1 MCQCDNTVSITVK
14 MLWNT
19 ISIILLRF
27 LKYNPRSSRPSMYLT
42 TMVSLTRTAT
52 WSLSK
57 VPGLP
62 LIWHKQSSWRVK
74 IMSKMYFFQ
83 CVVIHK
89 KHRRHLHRRVS
100 APRAQ
105 PSALIAEIWEE
116 RNDSPLLVKQMERA
130 NRTHRITQ
138 CKSAIAHY
146 VRIKGYHC
154 RRWAELTFCAA
165 TWWFNQLLSFAS
177 HPRVCR

>member
-1 MCQCDNTVSITVK
+1 MLITYCSCVCQYDNTVK

-19 ISIILLRF
+19 ISIIFLML
-27 LKYNPRSSRPSMYLT
+27 LKYNPHFLPFYVLGHNGRFNI
-42 TMVSLTRTAT
+42 

-57 VPGLP
+57 GPGLP
-62 LIWHKQSSWRVK
+62 FIWHRQSSWRVK

-105 PSALIAEIWEE
+105 PTALIAEIWEE

-177 HPRVCR
+177 HPRACR